1 MGMVTA
7 AALLASSPQT
17 PLLRGCLPGLP
28 RLRLRPASPC
38 VSALRS
44 NNFVQRC
51 YIANVEVEVSN
62 VNKEEEAF
70 DDHPSLP
77 PGCSIPVVNILGDV
91 LDSSPFPP
99 HDSTQHHADFEE
111 LPVLSEGE
119 QQTLA
124 ATPAHPAGL
133 YALYVSYLFG
143 NLVEQLWNFAWPAA
157 LAILHPSLLPVA
169 IVGFF
174 GKLSVFLG
182 APIVGKLMDHF
193 PRIPMYT
200 GLNAVQVATQLIS
213 AAMVIYALKNAGRTS
228 TSALLLRPWFIVLVI
243 AGAIERLAGLALGVS
258 MERDWVVLLAG
269 TNRPVALAQANAM
282 LNRLDLLCETVG
294 ASVFGL
300 LLTKYDIVTCLKV
313 SSALMICSFPILVM
327 LGQLINSVSCHA
339 LDSSR
344 TPSDESICADL
355 LDVRKIVQNG
365 LSSIKHGWNE
375 YKQQTVL
382 PASVATVFLNFN
394 VALAPGAIMTA
405 LLMHRGISPSI
416 VGAFSGL
423 CSVMGLVA
431 TFISSSLVKRVGILK
446 AGAAGLIF
454 QASLL
459 SVALTVYWAGPISQR
474 TPLLIF
480 LASIALSRLGHMSYD
495 VVGTQIIQT
504 GVPAS
509 KANLIGGMEV
519 SIASL
524 AELVMLAMAI
534 IANDVSHFGFL
545 AILSVSSVAGAAWMF
560 CRWLRNPTDEQ
571 RELFIFDP
579 HFQLQAT

>member
-17 PLLRGCLPGLP
+17 PLVRGYLPGLP

-51 YIANVEVEVSN
+51 YIANIEVDVSN

-133 YALYVSYLFG
+133 HALYASYLFG

-300 LLTKYDIVTCLKV
+300 LLTKYDIVICLKI
-313 SSALMICSFPILVM
+313 SSALMICSFPILF
-327 LGQLINSVSCHA
+327 
-339 LDSSR
+339 SS
-344 TPSDESICADL
+344 
-355 LDVRKIVQNG
+355 K
-365 LSSIKHGWNE
+365 W
-375 YKQQTVL
+375 
-382 PASVATVFLNFN
+382 
-394 VALAPGAIMTA
+394 
-405 LLMHRGISPSI
+405 
-416 VGAFSGL
+416 
-423 CSVMGLVA
+423 
-431 TFISSSLVKRVGILK
+431 LK
-446 AGAAGLIF
+446 F
-454 QASLL
+454 YQA
-459 SVALTVYWAGPISQR
+459 
-474 TPLLIF
+474 
-480 LASIALSRLGHMSYD
+480 
-495 VVGTQIIQT
+495 
-504 GVPAS
+504 
-509 KANLIGGMEV
+509 
-519 SIASL
+519 
-524 AELVMLAMAI
+524 
-534 IANDVSHFGFL
+534 
-545 AILSVSSVAGAAWMF
+545 
-560 CRWLRNPTDEQ
+560 WLE
-571 RELFIFDP
+571 
-579 HFQLQAT
+579 